1 MNIKI
6 PLERLSVP
14 FSFLKDVIHLDAR
27 VLHYA
32 QNKKIHT
39 LGDFMQMDI
48 NDISGKTLYNDVRFF
63 QNYII
68 EKSNTIYREYKRQN
82 IHAKIQ
88 KIKLDSVTHLNET
101 SCPRLL
107 CQKLYKSGITTLE
120 QVKCLNTFDFQFL
133 GFSFTEIKEIYGV
146 LENPNKIKDEEY
158 LNKYPDNIL
167 QYSNYFICL
176 FGDNLFGIKRK
187 TIIDCVQRVAFNLHR
202 DINLD
207 LKHDKELLI
216 QVCNS
221 PVIKMKLKK
230 QIALCIS
237 NNPYITI
244 KDLSIKLAI
253 EESVIYFLL
262 PVLLES
268 SKIYNENEHLRC
280 MKFSEYLNR
289 LEPEN
294 QKIILKRIDGLT
306 YEQIANIL
314 NVSRTTIGN
323 RISAILKKA
332 HQYIFYED
340 RYIIDLD
347 KFNSFNE
354 FNQLTGL
361 NKESY
366 FYLLNQHK
374 I

>member
-167 QYSNYFICL
+167 QYSDYFICL
-176 FGDNLFGIKRK
+176 FGDNLY
-187 TIIDCVQRVAFNLHR
+187 
-202 DINLD
+202 
-207 LKHDKELLI
+207 
-216 QVCNS
+216 S

-268 SKIYNENEHLRC
+268 SEIYNENEHLRC

-354 FNQLTGL
+354 FNQFTGL